1 MQVLG
6 ELNEVII
13 KTSTADYSDTG
24 ATDIQAEICQDR
36 HCCSMSIGP
45 MANGASDRYD
55 GDNLSDCRY
64 HELIQST
71 EDNVTVTFSTTSTDG
86 WLGDYAQLNFTT
98 VSYYCPIDGWVDHP
112 DSATYR
118 STCSLSMS
126 LLF

>member
-1 MQVLG
+1 MLG

-13 KTSTADYSDTG
+13 KTDTVKNAQTT
-24 ATDIQAEICQDR
+24 ATDIQAQICQGR

-45 MANGASDRYD
+45 MENGATDRYA
-55 GDNLSDCRY
+55 GDNLSDCQY

-71 EDNVTVTFSTTSTDG
+71 RDKVTVTFSTTNTDG

-98 VSYYCPIDGWVDHP
+98 FTYYCPIGVWVDHP

-118 STCSLSMS
+118 STCSLSKS